1 MNKENTT
8 SVYFFKVYLQ
18 VVVTPAFSPSTQ
30 ESRDGQTPDF
40 EATWVTERV
49 PGSQG
54 YKEKQKTKTNK
65 KETKQPKK
73 CMVGGLER
81 RFSTRESSTA
91 LQRTK
96 VWFPASHR
104 APDCPQPQLLRI

>member
-40 EATWVTERV
+40 EATWVTEK
-49 PGSQG
+49 PGIQR
-54 YKEKQKTKTNK
+54 
-65 KETKQPKK
+65 ETKKPKK